1 MSELKPCPFCGDEP
15 EFHEASQISETWF
28 VASVNCR
35 SCCAQVV
42 SQGME
47 TKTAE
52 MANESA
58 IAAWNKRV
66 IDRDELLKVVESLEK
81 PWPVENTRF
90 GMIPREDVQLFEREM
105 ASRIRKAVG
114 A

>member
-47 TKTAE
+47 TKTA
-52 MANESA
+52 
-58 IAAWNKRV
+58 
-66 IDRDELLKVVESLEK
+66 
-81 PWPVENTRF
+81 
-90 GMIPREDVQLFEREM
+90 
-105 ASRIRKAVG
+105 
-114 A
+114 